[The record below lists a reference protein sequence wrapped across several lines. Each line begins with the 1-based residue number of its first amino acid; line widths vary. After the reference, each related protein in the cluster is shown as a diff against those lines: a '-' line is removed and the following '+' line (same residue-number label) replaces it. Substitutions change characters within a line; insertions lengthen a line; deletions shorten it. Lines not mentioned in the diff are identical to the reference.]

1 MVTRPRPQRSNPRS
15 VPVQVRLS
23 PEKYERYENTAKLGG
38 LPLATYLRNR
48 LEHED
53 QMLDVLEGMHD
64 ILWEVER
71 RLTSLEDKT
80 ERSPGGA
87 DAVAI
92 ETLMLLR
99 SLARGSGR
107 KQDID
112 MIHGELRRQG
122 ITPWGGAR

>member
-1 MVTRPRPQRSNPRS
+1 MITRPRPQRSNPRS

-48 LEHED
+48 LENED
-53 QMLDVLEGMHD
+53 QVLDVLEGLHD
-64 ILWEVER
+64 ILQEVER
-71 RLTSLEDKT
+71 RLLFLEDKT
-80 ERSPGGA
+80 ERSPGGV

-99 SLARGSGR
+99 SLARGSGKR
-107 KQDID
+107 QDLE

-122 ITPWGGAR
+122 FTPWKGER